1 MMARTRAAQTQ
12 SAPMHSP
19 THSPTHSLNPQ
30 EMQSISVPPEN
41 TIEHGDSTHWSL
53 PASPLPLPSSSSL
66 SHHQLLHLH
75 HHHHLSAFS
84 PPSQPPVSSSSC
96 THVFSTLSELQS
108 TPLSPPEMPLTAM
121 YSTFYIR
128 FSLSLSLSL
137 SASVQP
143 PLTRLVAEDKK

>member
-41 TIEHGDSTHWSL
+41 TIEHGDSTHCSL

-128 FSLSLSLSL
+128 FSLSLSLSPRRF
-137 SASVQP
+137 SRRS
-143 PLTRLVAEDKK
+143 RDW